1 MEERISNTNV
11 VLTMDNNRDLDLDGV
26 IAEAKCQYEEIAA
39 KSRAEA
45 EANYSRQVSNQQQIC
60 SCLWWEITTAVH
72 ILGITA
78 HAKVISIILGHRS
91 WLAYKYMTYK
101 CFSKVAFWQFRV
113 PTFFAIYWYLF
124 TWHNAIVYILP
135 KDTRVD
141 LLNANRLYILQSAI
155 ALCQCSCSRA

>member
-60 SCLWWEITTAVH
+60 SCL
-72 ILGITA
+72 
-78 HAKVISIILGHRS
+78 
-91 WLAYKYMTYK
+91 
-101 CFSKVAFWQFRV
+101 
-113 PTFFAIYWYLF
+113 
-124 TWHNAIVYILP
+124 
-135 KDTRVD
+135 
-141 LLNANRLYILQSAI
+141 
-155 ALCQCSCSRA
+155 